1 MITTSTAAFVI
12 ESGAQQKFDGS
23 SIVCEPLY
31 SESTNSYGVKL
42 FVQDSTTTNTIGQ
55 GYMDLTTAEVDAETG
70 SGSGE
75 HAPWWNALQKAVKT
89 KLAAMTG
96 NASTTFTI
104 V

>member
-23 SIVCEPLY
+23 NIVCEPLY
-31 SESTNSYGVKL
+31 SEATSQYGVKL
-42 FVQDSTTTNTIGQ
+42 YVQDSSTTNTISQ
-55 GYMDLTTAEVDAETG
+55 GYMELTTAEVDAETG
-70 SGSGE
+70 SGTGE

-96 NASTTFTI
+96 NGSTTFTI